1 MTSNEPTE
9 HREIPSL
16 SQQSAPSILGSSQES
31 RETTAVNEQSQ
42 PNESTHSV
50 ASASQL
56 SQASDVSIS
65 STPLQ
70 SQQAMSR
77 KRRQPS
83 LESTTRRRTR
93 SAGGLPSVGPSSI
106 RDTARV
112 MSRSAGSQ
120 SSVSSTTSSYHPEY
134 HREQR
139 RQLQLSQ
146 SQSNDEDAVM
156 DLYHSTQNPP
166 DSPTVFT
173 GPTPPSQQEPI
184 LNDGAAQA
192 EPPHPPINEASC
204 RICVCDMPSIPSE
217 CTNSNSETLTRCNFH
232 KVRQCDDEQCSKTFH
247 KHCLRGLGWLD
258 SDEYLCMECSTQ
270 IPADDTPYNSLGG
283 TPGSRKEMLLRLG
296 MTYPDD
302 ESRRDAAIRLM
313 KKRIGVMEAEML
325 PDDVESILNN
335 APKAYPSAVR
345 MSEESMDKH
354 IRCGRDFE
362 ISVQLH
368 RVNRCDCCGRVQ
380 PGHIDP
386 AFPNSGN
393 IPFQKDHLT
402 MKYHPAWKCECD
414 YCKGGQFYSPSRP
427 TVMNKYKAHHNA
439 LPPWE
444 FLQLNRHEP
453 NAFICD
459 NCHKE
464 VGSKDVDGEIYFV
477 FTFHC
482 RNST

>member
-9 HREIPSL
+9 HQDIPSL
-16 SQQSAPSILGSSQES
+16 SQQSSPSILGSSQES
-31 RETTAVNEQSQ
+31 RETTVNEQSQ
-42 PNESTHSV
+42 PNES
-50 ASASQL
+50 SASQL

-70 SQQAMSR
+70 SQRPMSR

-83 LESTTRRRTR
+83 LESTTTRRRRTR
-93 SAGGLPSVGPSSI
+93 SAGGLPSSVGPTSI
-106 RDTARV
+106 RNTARDS
-112 MSRSAGSQ
+112 SRSAGSQ
-120 SSVSSTTSSYHPEY
+120 SSVSSSRSSYHPGY
-134 HREQR
+134 RREQ

-156 DLYHSTQNPP
+156 DLYHNTQDPP
-166 DSPTVFT
+166 DSPNIFT

-184 LNDGAAQA
+184 LNDNAAQA

-217 CTNSNSETLTRCNFH
+217 CNNCNSETLTRCNFH
-232 KVRQCDDEQCSKTFH
+232 QVRQCDNDQCSNTFH
-247 KHCLRGLGWLD
+247 KHCLRCLGWLD
-258 SDEYLCMECSTQ
+258 SDEYLCMECSTR
-270 IPADDTPYNSLGG
+270 IPANDIPYNSLEG
-283 TPGSRKEMLLRLG
+283 PDSRKEKLLRLG
-296 MTYPDD
+296 MTYPDN
-302 ESRRDAAIRLM
+302 EARRTAAIRLM

-325 PDDVESILNN
+325 PDDLESILNN

-345 MSEESMDKH
+345 MSKESTEKH

-386 AFPNSGN
+386 AFPNSGD

-414 YCKGGQFYSPSRP
+414 YCKGGQFYSPSRS
-427 TVMNKYKAHHNA
+427 TVMDEYKAHHNA
-439 LPPWE
+439 QAPWE

-464 VGSKDVDGEIYFV
+464 VGPKDVEGEIYTLYLV
-477 FTFHC
+477 LIVC
-482 RNST
+482 NST